1 MTPKTR
7 RNRREGSIGT
17 LKRYLWSVVCYNLE
31 VVEDTRR
38 PHVLRQKAGNALV
51 QAGMAWLKATE
62 QGDLLKRIEE
72 LEAADRERQ
81 STRNGYHA

>member
-1 MTPKTR
+1 MEPKQR
-7 RNRREGSIGT
+7 RNRRTGSMGT
-17 LKRYLWSVVCYNLE
+17 LKRYLWSVVCYNLA

-72 LEAADRERQ
+72 LEAADHERQ
-81 STRNGYHA
+81 HTRNGYHA